1 LFARNAGYDEDRKPQ
16 SEVSR
21 LPPSIQSSE
30 NQKRREH
37 YTVKGDVGIQES
49 AFDDNDLS
57 YEQDSKSK
65 LSGCSW
71 LSNET
76 GADGSRKLIQI
87 PFLTIMKNLKTIIT
101 NARIYH
107 HSLFAFSNLVISVKV
122 GFKF

>member
-1 LFARNAGYDEDRKPQ
+1 
-16 SEVSR
+16 
-21 LPPSIQSSE
+21 
-30 NQKRREH
+30 
-37 YTVKGDVGIQES
+37 VKGDVGIQES

-107 HSLFAFSNLVISVKV
+107 HSLFCFFTILILRSIHLLVYFGI
-122 GFKF
+122 FKFGNLCEGGI